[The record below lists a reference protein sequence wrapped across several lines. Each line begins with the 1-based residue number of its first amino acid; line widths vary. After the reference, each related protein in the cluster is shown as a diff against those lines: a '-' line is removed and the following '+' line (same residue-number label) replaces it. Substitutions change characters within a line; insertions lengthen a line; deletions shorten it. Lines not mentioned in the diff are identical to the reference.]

1 MEFKTLGTLVDRK
14 IGYGIVQP
22 GQSVKNGVPVIKVNN
37 IISGLYDINDLDT
50 TTQEND
56 AQYSRTRLNGGEVI
70 LSVVGT
76 IGKTAIVPNQFA
88 GCNLV
93 RATALIDI
101 KTPWLAQW
109 VKYYIDSKQGQIY
122 ITQNLNT
129 TVQPTLNIK
138 SLVEMPIPFYD
149 ESYMMKATGIL
160 SELDSKIELNKKINN
175 NLLEQAQV
183 IFKREFLDIDE
194 LPVGWSKSNLTSIAN
209 YLNGLAMQ
217 KYRPSDTE
225 IGVPV
230 LKIKELRQGF
240 CDSDSEL
247 CSPSIKSDYVIADG
261 DVIFSW
267 SGSLLV
273 DFWCGGK
280 CGLNQ
285 HLFKVTSDAYDPWFY
300 FAWTNYH
307 LAEFAHIA
315 ASKAT
320 TMGHIKRNDL
330 EKAIV
335 VIPSQED
342 YARIGELLS
351 PIYKSIV
358 ANRLENNKL
367 TQLRD
372 ALLPQLM
379 SGELDVSNIE
389 I

>member
-50 TTQEND
+50 TTHEND

-175 NLLEQAQV
+175 NLEQQASTLITEYLECTDNEVKFSDIMRFENGFAFSSKSYLTSGKYRIITIKNVQDGQIDSSNAAC
-183 IFKREFLDIDE
+183 LDI
-194 LPVGWSKSNLTSIAN
+194 LP
-209 YLNGLAMQ
+209 
-217 KYRPSDTE
+217 
-225 IGVPV
+225 
-230 LKIKELRQGF
+230 LKMKEECKLQ
-240 CDSDSEL
+240 
-247 CSPSIKSDYVIADG
+247 VG
-261 DVIFSW
+261 DVLL
-267 SGSLLV
+267 SLTGNVGRVGIVCENNLL
-273 DFWCGGK
+273 
-280 CGLNQ
+280 LNQ
-285 HLFKVTSDAYDPWFY
+285 RVAKFIPYDKALLPFLY
-300 FAWTNYH
+300 FVFRQQNT
-307 LAEFAHIA
+307 
-315 ASKAT
+315 KT
-320 TMGHIKRNDL
+320 KL
-330 EKAIV
+330 ELISRGTA
-335 VIPSQED
+335 Q
-342 YARIGELLS
+342 ANLS
-351 PIYKSIV
+351 PIETLDLCINFEKDSATMLSNNLKSLFQQIIH
-358 ANRLENNKL
+358 NNQENMNL
-367 TQLRD
+367 IEIRD
-372 ALLPQLM
+372 ALLPQLI